1 MRGVR
6 ERTTIEEM
14 ATRRRKAVEGEE
26 DGAIGGAAETEA
38 PTPQPATAETAVD
51 RLAMMFQTFL
61 EVQQARDERLARD
74 SARQTHQV
82 QVLSHQVTQLQ
93 LDVESGRATPTPSP
107 REGSTPDPPPVTTG
121 GRPPKMAKLEDADNI
136 EHYLTTFERLA
147 TVFYWPRETWAVH
160 LIPLLTG
167 KARSAFV
174 AMDPDDTMNYDRLK
188 EAVLR
193 KYEINAETYRQQ
205 FRALEISPTET
216 PRELYVRLKDLF
228 CKWVK
233 FEMSSKEELM
243 ETLVLEQYLRV
254 LYPDVRTWVRERNP
268 TTAAE
273 AAELV
278 ESYVAAHRG
287 PKGYRYAG
295 MLEQNV
301 RGKSVGFGKGVGSGT
316 ESSHSRAP
324 PPLPSDRARPH
335 SIACFNCGQEGHKS
349 PACPLRKPKVSHL
362 CYVPHPTPPL
372 NTLESRDPV
381 VTIEL
386 NGKPV
391 KALVDTGCSQT
402 LVQADLVPLEFR
414 NCNDKLTIF
423 CVHGDKSD
431 LDTADVYVRVNG
443 QTYLLRVGLVS
454 KMPYSV
460 LLGQDLP
467 VLADLVHKTAWC
479 GVVTRAMAREQ
490 QADLTELPF
499 YGEDVP
505 VEPTLSREQRCDR
518 RRQTV
523 EETVKHNE
531 VQNELINPPELTDV
545 SFNGDLA
552 EEQRAD
558 PTLKQCLKKAEEGVG
573 YVPALSKEGYVVQ
586 NNLLYRQSE
595 EGLQLLIPQKYRR
608 QVLELGH
615 TIPWAGHLAYM
626 KTLQRVGKRFF
637 WPGLFSDVRQ
647 FCKSCPQCQLSG
659 GKNLAHAPLI
669 PLPVID
675 TPFERIAVDVVGP
688 LEKSK
693 SGNRFILVICDYATR
708 YPEAFPL
715 RDVTAKRVATAML
728 QLFSRVGIPR
738 EVLTDQGPN
747 FMSKTLRQVYNL
759 LGLRRIRT
767 TPYHP
772 QTDGLVERFNQ
783 TLLSML
789 RKFVEDSGKD
799 WDQWLPYLLFAYRE
813 VPQASTG
820 FSPFELLYAH
830 QVRGP
835 LDVLKET
842 WEGEKSGGTNIISY
856 VLKMR
861 EKLEAASA
869 LARGNLQRAQERQK
883 VWYDR
888 SARKRCFEAGDK
900 VLLLLPS
907 SENKL
912 LAKWQG
918 PYAVTRQMGP
928 VTYEVHMPD
937 RRKKHQVYHVN
948 MLKKWSERPE
958 QLPEVSALFIRAVE
972 EDEECSEQYLP
983 GRDEGRTLD
992 LSHLSKDRQQELTAI
1007 LPAGLFVEQPG
1018 RTEMVEHR
1026 ITLKDQ
1032 QPVRQPCY
1040 RVPERLL
1047 PVLKEEL
1054 DKMMELGVIEPSS
1067 SEWSSPIILVP
1078 KKDGTLRFCLDF
1090 RKVNAQAKFDPYP
1103 MPRVDDLVERLGKAK
1118 FLTTLD
1124 LCKGYWQVPLAEDSK
1139 ELTAFRTPFGH
1150 FQFTVLPFGLHGA
1163 PATFQRLMDRLL
1175 RGTEGFAAAYLDDIC
1190 IYSSTWEEHLQH
1202 VQHVLSLVKEAGL
1215 TIHPQKC
1222 TLAREE
1228 TAYLGYVLG
1237 RGVIRPQVG
1246 KVEAI
1251 KTAERPTTK
1260 KQVRSFLGLVGWYRR
1275 FIPNFSQRAVP
1286 LTELTRKS
1294 QPNKVVWTEECEE
1307 AFQGLKDS
1315 LCKEPVLLS
1324 PDFEKTFTVQTDASE
1339 RGLGAVLLQGAD
1351 GQLKP
1356 VAYISR
1362 KLLPRE
1368 CNYSTVEKEC
1378 LAIKWALDSF
1388 KYYLLGRKFVLETD
1402 HRALSWLGRMKDTN
1416 SRITRWFLAVQPF
1429 DFDVL
1434 YRSGKLNTTAD
1445 FLSRVPQ
1452 GAPSEG
1458 GGNVTG

>member
-1 MRGVR
+1 
-6 ERTTIEEM
+6 M
-14 ATRRRKAVEGEE
+14 ATRKKVAEDKEAGAV
-26 DGAIGGAAETEA
+26 GGATEREM
-38 PTPQPATAETAVD
+38 PIPQPAAGDTAID
-51 RLAMMFQTFL
+51 RLATMFQSFI
-61 EVQQARDERLARD
+61 EIQRVRDEQMEREASQQTQQVKVL
-74 SARQTHQV
+74 THQM
-82 QVLSHQVTQLQ
+82 TQLQ
-93 LDVESGRATPTPSP
+93 LDMESSRATPMPSRGASP
-107 REGSTPDPPPVTTG
+107 EPPLVATE
-121 GRPPKMAKLEDADNI
+121 GRPPKMAKLEEADNI

-147 TVFYWPRETWAVH
+147 IAFGWRRATWAVH

-174 AMDPDDTMNYDRLK
+174 AMNPEDATDYDRLK
-188 EAVLR
+188 EAVLK

-205 FRALEISPTET
+205 FRALETSSTET
-216 PRELYVRLKDLF
+216 PQELYVRLKDLF
-228 CKWVK
+228 CKWTGYEK
-233 FEMSSKEELM
+233 SSKENLM

-268 TTAAE
+268 KTAAE
-273 AAELV
+273 AAMLV

-287 PKGYRYAG
+287 PRGYRYAG
-295 MLEQNV
+295 VLEQST

-316 ESSHSRAP
+316 ANSHSHSRAP
-324 PPLPSDRARPH
+324 PPPPTDRVRPQ
-335 SIACFNCGQEGHKS
+335 SVSCYNCGQEGHKS
-349 PACPLRKPKVSHL
+349 PACPLRKSKYSHL
-362 CYVPHPTPPL
+362 CYVPHPTPSS
-372 NTLESRDPV
+372 NTLKSRDPV
-381 VTIEL
+381 TNIEL
-386 NGKPV
+386 NGKSV
-391 KALVDTGCSQT
+391 QALLDTGCSQT

-414 NCNDKLTIF
+414 NCTDKLTIL
-423 CVHGDKSD
+423 CVHGDKSEH
-431 LDTADVYVRVNG
+431 DTADVYVRAQG

-454 KMPYSV
+454 KLPYPV

-467 VLADLVHKTAWC
+467 VLTELVTKTAWC
-479 GVVTRAMAREQ
+479 GVVTRAQAREQ
-490 QADLTELPF
+490 QAALTELPYF
-499 YGEDVP
+499 GEDVP
-505 VEPTLSREQRCDR
+505 VDPTLSRQERCDG
-518 RRQTV
+518 RRQMI
-523 EETVKHNE
+523 ENTVK
-531 VQNELINPPELTDV
+531 QNEMQVENIDPPELTDCE
-545 SFNGDLA
+545 FNGNLA

-558 PTLKQCLKKAEEGVG
+558 PTLKQSFKKAEDGVG
-573 YVPALSKEGYVVQ
+573 YVPVLGKEGYILQ
-586 NNLLYRQSE
+586 NELLYRQSE
-595 EGLQLLIPQKYRR
+595 EGMQLVIPKKYRK
-608 QVLELGH
+608 QILEIGH
-615 TIPWAGHLAYM
+615 SIPWAGHLAYM
-626 KTLQRVGKRFF
+626 KTLQRIGKRFY
-637 WPGLFSDVRQ
+637 WPGLFSDVKE

-659 GKNLAHAPLI
+659 GKNLARAPMI

-675 TPFERIAVDVVGP
+675 TPFDRIAVDVVGP

-747 FMSKTLRQVYNL
+747 FMSKTLRQVYDL
-759 LGLRRIRT
+759 LGIRRIRT

-783 TLLSML
+783 TLLNML
-789 RKFVEDSGKD
+789 RKFVEESGKD

-842 WEGEKSGGTNIISY
+842 WEGETSDGTNIISY

-861 EKLEAASA
+861 EKLASASA
-869 LARGNLQRAQERQK
+869 LAQENLQRAQERQK
-883 VWYDR
+883 TWYDR
-888 SARKRCFEAGDK
+888 SARTHCFQAGDK

-907 SENKL
+907 SDNKL

-918 PYAVTRQMGP
+918 PYAVTRQMGR

-937 RRKKHQVYHVN
+937 HRKKHQVYHVN
-948 MLKKWSERPE
+948 MLKKWTERQE
-958 QLPEVSALFIRAVE
+958 QQPEVSALLIRAIE
-972 EDEECSEQYLP
+972 EEEECREQYLP
-983 GRDEGRTLD
+983 CWGEGATLD
-992 LSHLSKDRQQELTAI
+992 LSHLSEDHQRELTAI
-1007 LPAGLFVEQPG
+1007 LPEGLFVEQPG

-1040 RVPERLL
+1040 RVPESLL
-1047 PVLKEEL
+1047 AVLKDEL
-1054 DKMMELGVIEPSS
+1054 DMMLELGVIEPSS
-1067 SEWSSPIILVP
+1067 SEWNSPIILVP
-1078 KKDGTLRFCLDF
+1078 KKDGHLRFCLDC
-1090 RKVNAQAKFDPYP
+1090 RKVNAQSKFDPYP

-1118 FLTTLD
+1118 FLTTID

-1150 FQFTVLPFGLHGA
+1150 YQFTVLPFGLHGA

-1190 IYSSTWEEHLQH
+1190 VYSSTWEDHLQH
-1202 VQHVLSLVKEAGL
+1202 LQHVLSLVKEAGL
-1215 TIHPQKC
+1215 TIHPEKC
-1222 TLAREE
+1222 TLAKEE
-1228 TAYLGYVLG
+1228 TAYLGYMLG

-1251 KTAERPTTK
+1251 KACERPTTK

-1275 FIPNFSQRAVP
+1275 FISNFSERAVP

-1294 QPNKVVWTEECEE
+1294 QPNKVAWTEECEA

-1315 LCKEPVLLS
+1315 LCREPVLLS
-1324 PDFEKTFTVQTDASE
+1324 PDFNKTFTVQTDASE
-1339 RGLGAVLLQGAD
+1339 RGLGAVLLQEDD
-1351 GQLKP
+1351 GHLRP

-1402 HRALSWLGRMKDTN
+1402 HRALSWLGRMRDTN

-1429 DFDVL
+1429 DFEVL
-1434 YRSGKLNTTAD
+1434 YRSGKLNITAD

-1452 GAPSEG
+1452 GASSEG
-1458 GGNVTG
+1458 GGNVTD